1 MGYLRIKELLKEQKK
16 SKYWFIKHMEGSYRS
31 LSNMMDNKTT
41 SIRFDTIDKLCD
53 IFNCETGEIIAR
65 KKDENEQTLKEV

>member
-1 MGYLRIKELLKEQKK
+1 MVQLRIKELLNEQKK
-16 SKYWFIKHMEGSYRS
+16 TKYWFIKHMEGSYRS

-53 IFNCETGEIIAR
+53 IFNCEVGEIIER
-65 KKDENEQTLKEV
+65 KKDNEQTLKKV

>member
-1 MGYLRIKELLKEQKK
+1 MVQLRIKELLNEQKK
-16 SKYWFIKHMEGSYRS
+16 TKYWFIKHMEGSYRS

-53 IFNCETGEIIAR
+53 IFNCEVGEIIEG
-65 KKDENEQTLKEV
+65 KKNDE

>member
-1 MGYLRIKELLKEQKK
+1 MVQLIIKELLNEQKK
-16 SKYWFIKHMEGSYRS
+16 TKYWFIKHMEGSYRS

-53 IFNCETGEIIAR
+53 IFNCEVGEIIER
-65 KKDENEQTLKEV
+65 KKNDE

>member
-1 MGYLRIKELLKEQKK
+1 MICINVDQLLKKQKK

>member
-1 MGYLRIKELLKEQKK
+1 MVYLRIKELLNEQKK
-16 SKYWFIKHMEGSYRS
+16 TKYWFIKHMEGSYRS

-53 IFNCETGEIIAR
+53 IFNCEVGEIIER
-65 KKDENEQTLKEV
+65 TKDNEQTLKKV

>member
-1 MGYLRIKELLKEQKK
+1 MVYLRIKELLDEQKK

-31 LSNMMDNKTT
+31 LSNMMDNKTV

-53 IFNCETGEIIAR
+53 VFDCEIGEIIAR
-65 KKDENEQTLKEV
+65 KKDEDEQNLKKV

>member
-1 MGYLRIKELLKEQKK
+1 MVQLRIKELLNEQKK
-16 SKYWFIKHMEGSYRS
+16 TKYWFIKHMEGSYRS

-53 IFNCETGEIIAR
+53 IFNCEVGEIIER
-65 KKDENEQTLKEV
+65 TKDNGQTLKKV

>member
-1 MGYLRIKELLKEQKK
+1 MVQLRIKELLNEQKK
-16 SKYWFIKHMEGSYRS
+16 TKYWFIKHMEGSYRS

-53 IFNCETGEIIAR
+53 IFDCEVGEIIER
-65 KKDENEQTLKEV
+65 TKDNEQTLKKV

>member
-1 MGYLRIKELLKEQKK
+1 MVHLRIKELLNEQKK
-16 SKYWFIKHMEGSYRS
+16 TKYWFIKHMEGSYRS

-53 IFNCETGEIIAR
+53 IFNCEVGEIIER
-65 KKDENEQTLKEV
+65 KKNDE

>member
-1 MGYLRIKELLKEQKK
+1 MVQLRIKELLNEQKK
-16 SKYWFIKHMEGSYRS
+16 TKYWFIKHMEGSYRS

-53 IFNCETGEIIAR
+53 IFNCEVGEIIER
-65 KKDENEQTLKEV
+65 TNDNEQTLKKV

>member
-1 MGYLRIKELLKEQKK
+1 MVQLRIKELLNEQKK
-16 SKYWFIKHMEGSYRS
+16 TKYWFIKHMEGSYRS

-53 IFNCETGEIIAR
+53 IFFFFFGEIIER
-65 KKDENEQTLKEV
+65 KKDDEQTLKKV

>member
-1 MGYLRIKELLKEQKK
+1 MVHLRIKELLNEQKK
-16 SKYWFIKHMEGSYRS
+16 TKYWFIKHMEGSYRS

-53 IFNCETGEIIAR
+53 IFDCEVGEIIER
-65 KKDENEQTLKEV
+65 TKDNEQTLKKV

>member
-1 MGYLRIKELLKEQKK
+1 
-16 SKYWFIKHMEGSYRS
+16 MEGSYRS

-53 IFNCETGEIIAR
+53 IFNCEVGEIIER
-65 KKDENEQTLKEV
+65 KKNDE

>member
-1 MGYLRIKELLKEQKK
+1 
-16 SKYWFIKHMEGSYRS
+16 MEGSYRS

>member
-1 MGYLRIKELLKEQKK
+1 MVQLRIKELLNEQKK
-16 SKYWFIKHMEGSYRS
+16 TKYWFIKHMEGSYRS

-53 IFNCETGEIIAR
+53 IFNCEVGEIIER
-65 KKDENEQTLKEV
+65 TKDNEQTLKKV

>member
-1 MGYLRIKELLKEQKK
+1 MVQLRIKELLNEQKK
-16 SKYWFIKHMEGSYRS
+16 TKYWFIKHMEGSYRS

-53 IFNCETGEIIAR
+53 IFNCEVGEIIER
-65 KKDENEQTLKEV
+65 KKDDEQTLKKV

>member
-1 MGYLRIKELLKEQKK
+1 MVQLRIKELLNEQKK
-16 SKYWFIKHMEGSYRS
+16 TKYWFIKHMEGSYRS

-53 IFNCETGEIIAR
+53 IFNCEVGEIIER
-65 KKDENEQTLKEV
+65 KKNDE